1 MAMVFDF
8 ELLQKDFAYF
18 RKDSNY
24 TESDVKNIKCQEV
37 PFFLERIK
45 SLGRTLPVCE

>member
-1 MAMVFDF
+1 MAMDFDF

-24 TESDVKNIKCQEV
+24 TESDVKNSV
-37 PFFLERIK
+37 SNFRRP
-45 SLGRTLPVCE
+45 